1 MASFSSL
8 YARAGQK
15 PRKSILSGLCL
26 LCLNYLGASCVD
38 FVRGIKKTHIREPHM
53 AKKRTAQEF
62 TGFLIAAAVLLK
74 ETDDSWAANDAKLWE
89 YANELADEFDRR
101 EELRYAA
108 AVQHEKD
115 APKKP
120 KVKLS
125 DIQRKKQA
133 QGR

>member
-1 MASFSSL
+1 
-8 YARAGQK
+8 
-15 PRKSILSGLCL
+15 
-26 LCLNYLGASCVD
+26 
-38 FVRGIKKTHIREPHM
+38 M